1 MVARNRQYTDSEVRY
16 NADHTD
22 RNKSGTTDI
31 NTGFIILPP
40 WVADKIELAGGD
52 LVDFF
57 YGVDTVGIGDVRP
70 QQDTI
75 GRYPTRKMND
85 LQPSMVRLSSD
96 GDGTED
102 ISYSDD
108 TAARVQENKERIVNR
123 VRKYLSEEDVADIG
137 FFHYLFSD
145 ALHQVN
151 PLSGLCS
158 EYEYEALMPIRN
170 KYMTHT
176 TADGRYCT
184 FGQVRVFNDPESLN
198 GDLTG
203 IPVTNMFSYDVIE
216 GGYYTSQCGLG
227 FEYHKAKGVS
237 LDGICK
243 YAYDRITN
251 ICENIPQRVCRSGDV
266 VKVYGDKGS
275 IVCVPDIATVS
286 NVAYM
291 SSRFSADDKGQS
303 AEQLSSAKERMLAL
317 IEKIVAERRRW
328 VGTHGAARDGL
339 LVLYTRQL

>member
-1 MVARNRQYTDSEVRY
+1 
-16 NADHTD
+16 
-22 RNKSGTTDI
+22 
-31 NTGFIILPP
+31 
-40 WVADKIELAGGD
+40 
-52 LVDFF
+52 
-57 YGVDTVGIGDVRP
+57 
-70 QQDTI
+70 
-75 GRYPTRKMND
+75 
-85 LQPSMVRLSSD
+85 
-96 GDGTED
+96 
-102 ISYSDD
+102 
-108 TAARVQENKERIVNR
+108 
-123 VRKYLSEEDVADIG
+123 
-137 FFHYLFSD
+137 
-145 ALHQVN
+145 
-151 PLSGLCS
+151 
-158 EYEYEALMPIRN
+158 MPIRN
-170 KYMTHT
+170 KYMTDT

-216 GGYYTSQCGLG
+216 GGYYTSQCGLS